1 MKKNNRDGAV
11 ISLRHHFFNHQA
23 VKRILNFCFT
33 DLGKRGQGMYL
44 KVLRAI
50 YKIENN
56 QILSSIKKGFI
67 LLIPVLL
74 VGSFS
79 LLFLNFPVAAFQ
91 NFITG
96 WAGGVMETVLN
107 FLFDSTVGFMSVY
120 LVISISYYYSSS
132 LKEHDV
138 FLQVMAM
145 VVSMVCFAASF
156 GAASGSMELNDLGPV
171 GVFTAMFSSIAATRL
186 FYLFYG
192 KLSAAYRFR
201 SRGSDM
207 DYRNSLSAIYPLLF
221 CALLFIGLNLVIQQ
235 LFHVENLNDLVTSGI
250 VYLFHNVNDGLGA
263 GVLYVVV
270 LNVLW
275 VFGIHGGNALEQ
287 VAQTYLMPKDSV
299 AGAVISKSFLD
310 SYAMIGGCGTSICL
324 LLALLICSRGREN
337 RQLSYSA
344 APAVIFNINE
354 ILVYGL
360 PVVLNPVLFL
370 PFILTPVISLLISY
384 GAAVIGFLPIL
395 GRQVTWTTPVFF
407 SGYLSSGSWRGA
419 VVQLVILAAGTA
431 VYAPFICLMDRVKEK
446 QAEML
451 LNELTEHFKR
461 LQLEGDEN
469 VRLLER
475 HDSKGLLAR
484 NIAQKL
490 RIDIEQ
496 ERVTMGYQPQYDN
509 TGTLVGSEA
518 LLRWKYLDRTIYPPL
533 VVALAKEDGFYDRL
547 TQVVVKIS
555 MEACRELLNQ
565 GSDIT
570 VSANISADQLNS
582 EQFINRVIRMAQSYG
597 IEGHYSLE
605 VTEEASVDRMEDI
618 PHQIGRL
625 KAAGI
630 RTEVDDFSMGRT
642 SLMYLQNNNFY
653 AVKLDGRLV
662 QGMLENKRNQ
672 EIISSIVSL
681 GRNLGFVVIAEYV
694 ETEEIRAGLEE
705 LGCNLYQGYLY
716 SPAIPLDQLKERVQL
731 DGKKL

>member
-1 MKKNNRDGAV
+1 
-11 ISLRHHFFNHQA
+11 
-23 VKRILNFCFT
+23 
-33 DLGKRGQGMYL
+33 
-44 KVLRAI
+44 
-50 YKIENN
+50 
-56 QILSSIKKGFI
+56 
-67 LLIPVLL
+67 
-74 VGSFS
+74 
-79 LLFLNFPVAAFQ
+79 
-91 NFITG
+91 
-96 WAGGVMETVLN
+96 
-107 FLFDSTVGFMSVY
+107 
-120 LVISISYYYSSS
+120 
-132 LKEHDV
+132 
-138 FLQVMAM
+138 
-145 VVSMVCFAASF
+145 
-156 GAASGSMELNDLGPV
+156 
-171 GVFTAMFSSIAATRL
+171 
-186 FYLFYG
+186 
-192 KLSAAYRFR
+192 
-201 SRGSDM
+201 
-207 DYRNSLSAIYPLLF
+207 
-221 CALLFIGLNLVIQQ
+221 
-235 LFHVENLNDLVTSGI
+235 
-250 VYLFHNVNDGLGA
+250 
-263 GVLYVVV
+263 
-270 LNVLW
+270 
-275 VFGIHGGNALEQ
+275 
-287 VAQTYLMPKDSV
+287 
-299 AGAVISKSFLD
+299 
-310 SYAMIGGCGTSICL
+310 
-324 LLALLICSRGREN
+324 
-337 RQLSYSA
+337 
-344 APAVIFNINE
+344 
-354 ILVYGL
+354 
-360 PVVLNPVLFL
+360 
-370 PFILTPVISLLISY
+370 
-384 GAAVIGFLPIL
+384 
-395 GRQVTWTTPVFF
+395 
-407 SGYLSSGSWRGA
+407 
-419 VVQLVILAAGTA
+419 
-431 VYAPFICLMDRVKEK
+431 
-446 QAEML
+446 
-451 LNELTEHFKR
+451 
-461 LQLEGDEN
+461 
-469 VRLLER
+469 
-475 HDSKGLLAR
+475 
-484 NIAQKL
+484 
-490 RIDIEQ
+490 
-496 ERVTMGYQPQYDN
+496 MGYQPQYDN

>member
-1 MKKNNRDGAV
+1 
-11 ISLRHHFFNHQA
+11 
-23 VKRILNFCFT
+23 
-33 DLGKRGQGMYL
+33 MYL

-384 GAAVIGFLPIL
+384 GAAVTGFLPIL

-419 VVQLVILAAGTA
+419 VVQLVILVAGTA

-555 MEACRELLNQ
+555 MEACRELLTQ

-662 QGMLENKRNQ
+662 QGMLENERNQ

-694 ETEEIRAGLEE
+694 ETEEIRAVLEE